1 MSTYSARASWE
12 RVTEALELKVG
23 HGRSA
28 GTWTRYCC
36 PHHEGDGRHHNPSLG
51 VKYLDDQARTKV
63 KCFSG
68 CSDEQVLDAISL
80 EIKDLYDKPLEKGQ
94 RRPGQTRDLGTRSRR
109 PQPKRRESPADRA
122 IAAAGFPAVK
132 PKRDLG
138 EQKTP
143 WKATDTYT
151 YVREDGTVAGE
162 VIRREARFEHGRS
175 KRFSQRAWNT
185 ETGGWA
191 DTGFDP
197 VPFQLPQVRAA
208 IDAGEAIYICEG
220 EKDVRTAERA
230 GLTATTNAGGA
241 LSWNDAHA
249 QYLRGASLVVVVAD
263 QDPAGYRRAEKVLAS
278 LDGLVDR
285 VRVVAPAT
293 GKDLTDHID
302 AGHEIS
308 EMTPIP
314 HLDPFTRPSD
324 PRRVHRSNAAGP
336 QSRGS
341 EPDQGPVA
349 EPTPEGEHTDM
360 AQYMMAPDLDAAPDN
375 HPDIDSAGAEMS
387 RFWQLMLGQILAYAQ
402 KLAEQRRR
410 EREDAEAKA
419 EDERRATEQ
428 RHAAERQAVETRL
441 AKLKDKGWDH
451 LSVSEIEA
459 AFGDAVA
466 WAEDSTLAAE
476 ARSELVGY
484 VAHRYGVHL
493 DMETGGVLASPAPN
507 VADALLAKEG
517 ERAGQS
523 RTRRAQDRMVEE
535 IARQSDLDQSV
546 KEQLYA
552 DIEAWRSNPTARGLD
567 ELNRKMGAQGVSD
580 PVRTKV
586 RFIASYLGTPGQIV
600 PGDELGST
608 RTPFPTAELRKMD
621 LPLVDLGEEAKPRVD
636 KLLEAYQDRLKTG
649 MSTTSVQERLRD
661 AVAVMTPEDQQAARE
676 RGSEIRTNP
685 AGKFA
690 RLWPDHVDR
699 EELGATVR
707 MYASVATQAA
717 RTAGKAGDLA
727 DPTAAALRKRAETD
741 RAYIKHA
748 LTKGKG
754 LHPLER
760 EQLRAVLVDVDAGKH
775 TTPELLFVDDRSA
788 SVVDMD
794 RASAIAYDHAR
805 YTRHKLGQMLESN
818 QAPRGTARRAREQVQ
833 RVADAQIQLAVG
845 NATLT
850 DHEDKGVDR
859 QLIER
864 LAAAGVPEGMRN
876 RVRAELDATAGEA
889 SVAGKQ
895 AKVIQERWADRRDA
909 VVTVR
914 TPATPEY
921 GSRDRL
927 DLMADHLRAQGMPPD
942 EVTQRIAAESTC
954 AYTTQDAAK
963 AALKGR
969 NKSRTTRPGAG
980 MNITNQRGRGKG
992 DRGFGR

>member
-1 MSTYSARASWE
+1 MSNAWAHSASWE
-12 RVTEALELKVG
+12 RVTEALERKVG
-23 HGRSA
+23 HGRTA

-63 KCFSG
+63 RCFGG
-68 CSDEQVLDAISL
+68 CTDEQVLDAISL

-94 RRPGQTRDLGTRSRR
+94 RSSGQTRGGWTRSRR
-109 PQPKRRESPADRA
+109 PQPQTRRESPADRA
-122 IAAAGFPAVK
+122 ISAAGFPAVK
-132 PKRDLG
+132 PKRELG
-138 EQKTP
+138 EQRTP
-143 WKATDTYT
+143 WKTTDTYT
-151 YVREDGTVAGE
+151 YVRDDGTVAGE
-162 VIRREARFEHGRS
+162 VIRREAQFERGRG
-175 KRFSQRAWNT
+175 KRFSQRAWNSAQ
-185 ETGGWA
+185 GDWQ

-197 VPFQLPQVRAA
+197 VPFQLPQVLAA
-208 IDAGEAIYICEG
+208 IADGEAIYICEG
-220 EKDVRTAERA
+220 EKDVHTAERA

-241 LSWNDAHA
+241 LSWTPDHA
-249 QYLRGASLVVVVAD
+249 KWLRGASLVVVVAD

-293 GKDLTDHID
+293 GNDFTDHID
-302 AGHEIS
+302 AGHEVS

-314 HLDPFTRPSD
+314 HLDPFTRPTAS
-324 PRRVHRSNAAGP
+324 PRRTTPTNREAPAADT
-336 QSRGS
+336 
-341 EPDQGPVA
+341 EPVTA
-349 EPTPEGEHTDM
+349 ALTPEGGPTDM
-360 AQYMMAPDLDAAPDN
+360 AQYMMAPDLDAAPD
-375 HPDIDSAGAEMS
+375 HTPDIDSAGAEMS
-387 RFWQLMLGQILAYAQ
+387 RFWQLMLAKMLAYAQ

-410 EREDAEAKA
+410 EREEAAAKA
-419 EDERRATEQ
+419 DDERRETEQ

-441 AKLKDKGWDH
+441 AKLKEKGWDS

-466 WAEDSTLAAE
+466 WAEDSKLAAE

-517 ERAGQS
+517 ERATQS

-535 IARQSDLDQSV
+535 IARQDDLDQSV

-552 DIEAWRSNPTARGLD
+552 DIEAWRANPTPRGLD
-567 ELNRKMGAQGVSD
+567 ELTKKMRLQQVSE

-600 PGDELGST
+600 ADDELGST
-608 RTPFPTAELRKMD
+608 RTPFPTAELRKMER
-621 LPLVDLGEEAKPRVD
+621 PLVDLGEEAKPRVD

-661 AVAVMTPEDQQAARE
+661 AVAVMTPEDQQAARD

-699 EELGATVR
+699 EELAATVR
-707 MYASVATQAA
+707 MYASVATQAS
-717 RTAGKAGDLA
+717 RIAGRAGDLG
-727 DPTAAALRKRAETD
+727 DPTAAALRQRAEKD
-741 RAYIKHA
+741 RASIRKA
-748 LTKGKG
+748 LTQGKG
-754 LHPLER
+754 LHPLEQ

-818 QAPRGTARRAREQVQ
+818 QAPRGTARRTREQVQ

-859 QLIER
+859 ALIER

-876 RVRAELDATAGEA
+876 RIRAELDATAGQA

-895 AKVIQERWADRRDA
+895 AKVVQERWADRRDA
-909 VVTVR
+909 VTAVR
-914 TPATPEY
+914 TPPAPGY
-921 GSRDRL
+921 DSRDRL
-927 DLMADHLRAQGMPPD
+927 DQMAEHLRAQGMPPD

-954 AYTTQDAAK
+954 AHPTQEAVK

-969 NKSRTTRPGAG
+969 SKSRNTRPGAG
-980 MNITNQRGRGKG
+980 MHITNHRGRGKG